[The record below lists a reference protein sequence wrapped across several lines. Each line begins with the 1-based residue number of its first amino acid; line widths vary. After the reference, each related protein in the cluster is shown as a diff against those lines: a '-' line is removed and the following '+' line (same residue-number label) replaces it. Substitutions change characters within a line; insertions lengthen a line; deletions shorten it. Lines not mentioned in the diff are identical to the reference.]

1 MGFTIAHISP
11 WWRRSPPKQSWNDLN
26 EGDLDFVQYWQ
37 EEKCAAIAD
46 KIAVLIS
53 RRKKDKIAQGGC
65 PEWWTQNK
73 ILNLYVRPE
82 FYKSATADAKALETK
97 QGKWGKTDGAN
108 SHSQGCRGTIS
119 CAKASTEHKD
129 DKP

>member
-65 PEWWTQNK
+65 PEWWTQNR

-82 FYKSATADAKALETK
+82 FYKSATADAQALETK
-97 QGKWGKTDGAN
+97 QDKWG
-108 SHSQGCRGTIS
+108 SQEVS
-119 CAKASTEHKD
+119 F
-129 DKP
+129 